1 MATADSE
8 GKVRVVTA
16 QLAGPGSFSVT
27 AGMSQSRHN
36 NATARV
42 HLVSPVRLE
51 LPEYGVE
58 WQAEQTATVPLA
70 FYTREPDTG
79 EELLY
84 TDCADLDFQVALSNN
99 KDFTVKPKQSKYFWY
114 LVDKVLFG
122 EIIFIGDLVRQGGAS
137 TPRPGRAPWCRWWA
151 GRRAPAPS

>member
-1 MATADSE
+1 MH
-8 GKVRVVTA
+8 V
-16 QLAGPGSFSVT
+16 
-27 AGMSQSRHN
+27 
-36 NATARV
+36 
-42 HLVSPVRLE
+42 VSPVRLE

-99 KDFTVKPKQSKYFWY
+99 KDFTVKPKQSKYHEHKRHEF
-114 LVDKVLFG
+114 
-122 EIIFIGDLVRQGGAS
+122 
-137 TPRPGRAPWCRWWA
+137 
-151 GRRAPAPS
+151 